1 MTEPN
6 DPQNGDRETA
16 QFEQRA
22 RALLEESV
30 THVDARVRSRLN
42 QARHAALAQL
52 PESHARQWTRRAALP
67 VGLATA
73 AAVTLVAVLSWHQR
87 PVPVAPDDEAEV
99 ELLADGEAFELLE
112 DDGAFYEWALS
123 EEAGG

>member
-1 MTEPN
+1 MSAPE
-6 DPQNGDRETA
+6 DRDA
-16 QFEQRA
+16 VDFERRA

-30 THVDARVRSRLN
+30 THVDARTRSRLN
-42 QARHAALAQL
+42 QARQAALAQS
-52 PESHARQWTRRAALP
+52 PDAKSSRWRSRAAVP

-73 AAVTLVAVLSWHQR
+73 VAVTLVAVLVWQQR
-87 PVPVAPDDEAEV
+87 APKAAPDAADI
-99 ELLADGEAFELLE
+99 ELLADGEAFELIE